1 MKKFDIKKIGIIL
14 AIVVVLVLAIFLI
27 GKAIKGG
34 SVDKKDLEKYE
45 NYVVNY
51 YMNLTAGYNTS
62 YNGLEALYASDETT
76 MENVTDKQLIS
87 TAVEYITKN
96 ATSTSVDY
104 ATMIAIYSDDYPEI
118 KDAMLYNAE
127 DIRNGIKELYGITNF
142 ANPTIK
148 GDITNLSSYIYIPEE
163 DIYIVSAGDLS
174 QSKLS
179 KTQSIDYSIISTEV
193 KSEKIVTT
201 VAIAYRDFNG
211 KTYIYASDRYGE
223 KIVAEEV
230 SKFPTDKIDKFD
242 KYEFTLSKTKDGKKY
257 VFESVKKVK

>member
-34 SVDKKDLEKYE
+34 SVDKNDLKKYE
-45 NYVVNY
+45 DYVVNY

-76 MENVTDKQLIS
+76 MENVTDKQLI
-87 TAVEYITKN
+87 TVAIDYITKSGIN
-96 ATSTSVDY
+96 TSVDY
-104 ATMIAIYSDDYPEI
+104 ATMIAIYENKYPEI
-118 KDAMLYNAE
+118 KDALLYNAE
-127 DIRNGIKELYGITNF
+127 DIRKGIKELFGITEF

-148 GDITNLSSYIYIPEE
+148 GDITNLSNYTYLAEE
-163 DIYIVSAGDLS
+163 DIYIISSGDLS
-174 QSKLS
+174 QSVVS
-179 KTQSIDYSIISTEV
+179 KTQSMDYSVIGTEV
-193 KSEKIVTT
+193 KSGKIVTT